1 MRQIA
6 SVKSVRMYWR
16 ENLNTGHIKR
26 QSKQKIQN
34 RNPKTERVIDDV
46 GRKHR
51 WKQSNTGDCKEDG
64 ADSHKAGKGAKAG
77 SKFYTRDR
85 KSNL

>member
-1 MRQIA
+1 M
-6 SVKSVRMYWR
+6 
-16 ENLNTGHIKR
+16 
-26 QSKQKIQN
+26 
-34 RNPKTERVIDDV
+34 IDDV

-64 ADSHKAGKGAKAG
+64 ADSHKAGKGATAG

-85 KSNL
+85 KSTFKVQKEKIDMKANNKHDDREG